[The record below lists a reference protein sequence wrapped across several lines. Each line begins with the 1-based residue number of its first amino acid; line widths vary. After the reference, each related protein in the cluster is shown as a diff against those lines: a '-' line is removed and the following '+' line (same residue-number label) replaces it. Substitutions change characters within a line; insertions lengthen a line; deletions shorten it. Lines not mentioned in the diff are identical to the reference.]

1 MTTVLYEVRDGVAL
15 LTLNRPEKLNALSPE
30 LLDEL
35 EASLD
40 RAGGDPEVRVVVIR
54 GAGRAFSTGYDLE
67 AFAHRPLL
75 SPEAWRERHRRNIDR
90 WLRIWNLP
98 KPVIAQVHGYVLAGA
113 CEMTLACD
121 LTVAAEGTRF
131 GEPEIRDVS
140 GPPTMFMPW
149 VLGLKKTKE
158 LLLTGDLVDAREAER
173 IGLIN
178 RVVPA
183 ERLEEQTLAL
193 AHRLARLEPAALA
206 FNKVSINR
214 TYEVMGLLTALSM
227 NQELMALI
235 HLTEDSLAW
244 RRLLSEE
251 GVRAFLQ
258 ARRARFG
265 DEA

>member
-1 MTTVLYEVRDGVAL
+1 MSNVLYEVHDGVAL

-35 EASLD
+35 ERALERASGE
-40 RAGGDPEVRVVVIR
+40 AEVRVVVIR

-75 SPEAWRERHRRNIDR
+75 SPEAWRDRHRRNIER

-113 CEMTLACD
+113 CELSLACD
-121 LTVAAEGTRF
+121 LTVAAEGTQF
-131 GEPEIRDVS
+131 GEPEIQDVS

-158 LLLTGDLVDAREAER
+158 LLLTGELIDAHEAER

-183 ERLEEQTLAL
+183 ERLEEETMAL
-193 AHRLARLEPAALA
+193 ARKLARLGTAALT

-235 HLTEDSLAW
+235 HLTEDSLPW
-244 RRLLSEE
+244 RRLLSEQ

-258 ARRARFG
+258 ARRERFDDDG
-265 DEA
+265 